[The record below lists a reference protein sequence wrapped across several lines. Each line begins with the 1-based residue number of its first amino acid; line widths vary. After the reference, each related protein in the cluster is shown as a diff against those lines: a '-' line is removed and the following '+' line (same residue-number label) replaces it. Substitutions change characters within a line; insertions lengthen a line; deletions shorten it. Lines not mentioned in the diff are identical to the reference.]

1 MSLAPG
7 TRLGPYEITAPL
19 GAGGMGE
26 VYRARDAAL
35 GREVAIK
42 ILPDF
47 VFTEP
52 ERLVR
57 FEQEA
62 KAAAALNHPNI
73 VAVYQFGTYEDRPYL
88 VTELLEGETL
98 RDRLYHGPLPLRKAV
113 DYGIQTAHGL
123 GAAHK
128 KGIVHRDLKPENLF
142 LVKDGRVKILDF
154 GVAKILQSDDD
165 DAPIAD
171 SAHLPTVD
179 TKPGVVLGTW
189 GYMSPEQVRGQH
201 VDQRSDIFALGAIL
215 HEMVTGKRTFGRETS
230 ADTISAILHHEPAAI
245 SQAVPKMPVGLQ
257 RVVNRCLEKNA
268 DQRFQS
274 ASDLAFALEALS
286 ESGLTSTATRV
297 DAKVQRARKRSVLAA
312 AALGILA
319 SVFALGYW
327 LARPTSGPKAVHYVQ
342 LTHDGQPKSLLGTDG
357 ARLFLGLGTFPYQ
370 GGAEMPTAGGEPR
383 VIAMPSAHAVPLV
396 LSPDGSSLLA
406 VDGQGVPPSG
416 PLWSVPV
423 TGGSP
428 RRLGELSGE
437 TGSWS
442 PDGRMIAYGKHN
454 ELFIADASGTGSRK
468 LCAVDGDINSIV
480 WSPDGQRLRL
490 DSSQTVGQHQFW
502 EVSATGSNQKQLLA
516 GWHVPPDECCG
527 RWTDDGEYFVFQSN
541 NQIWALPATDFL
553 HRTPSPIQL
562 TASPMSLSSPVPG
575 KDGKKLF
582 VVGDVH
588 RGELMRYDSTTRQ
601 YSPFLAAI
609 SAEYVAFSNDGQWV
623 AYVTYPEGTL
633 WRSKVDG
640 SERMQL
646 TYPPM
651 YPMLPRWSPDG
662 KKILF
667 FEFERAGK
675 PSRIYEIST
684 DGGTPN
690 EVMPSD
696 PNHEVDPNWSPD
708 GSKVVF
714 AGNPSQSN
722 SEIKVFEVA
731 SGKVS
736 SLPGSQG
743 MFSPRWSPDGRYI
756 GALSADSS
764 RLMLFDIQ
772 SGKWIELAE
781 GSFGWLNWSHDGR
794 SMYFLDQ
801 GGKGGVVRIRISDH
815 KPEQVLALDGF
826 KTTGRY
832 GGSLA
837 LMPDDSPLL
846 LREAGTQDVYALDWE
861 KP

>member
-1 MSLAPG
+1 LKLGPG
-7 TRLGPYEITAPL
+7 DRLGSYEILSVL

-26 VYRARDAAL
+26 VYRARDSAL
-35 GREVAIK
+35 GRDVAIK
-42 ILPDF
+42 VLPDF

-52 ERLVR
+52 DRLVR

-73 VAVYQFGTYEDRPYL
+73 VGVYQFGTYEDRPYL

-98 RDRLYHGPLPLRKAV
+98 RDRLEHGPLPLRKTV
-113 DYGIQTAHGL
+113 DYGIQIAHGL
-123 GAAHK
+123 AAAHK

-154 GVAKILQSDDD
+154 GVAKILQSDDKD
-165 DAPIAD
+165 TPGVD
-171 SAHLPTVD
+171 SAHLPTVA
-179 TKPGVVLGTW
+179 TQPGVVLGTW
-189 GYMSPEQVRGQH
+189 GYMSPEQVRGQV

-215 HEMVTGKRTFGRETS
+215 HEMVTGKRTFGRPTS
-230 ADTISAILHHEPAAI
+230 ADTISAILHDEPAAI
-245 SQAVPKMPVGLQ
+245 SQTAPRMPLGLQ
-257 RVVNRCLEKNA
+257 RVIDRCLEKNA

-274 ASDLAFALEALS
+274 ASDMAFALEALS
-286 ESGLTSTATRV
+286 DTALTSTATRV
-297 DAKVQRARKRSVLAA
+297 QVKLQKARKRTALIVAPLAA
-312 AALGILA
+312 LA
-319 SVFALGYW
+319 GAFVLGYW
-327 LARPTSGPKAVHYVQ
+327 LAHPSSRPKASNYVQ

-357 ARLFLGLGTFPYQ
+357 ARLFLGLGPFPYQ

-383 VIAMPSAHAVPLV
+383 IIAMPSEHAVPLV
-396 LSPDGSSLLA
+396 LSPDGSNLLA

-416 PLWSVPV
+416 PLWAVPV

-428 RRLGELSGE
+428 RRLGDLSGE

-442 PDGRMIAYGKHN
+442 PDGRMLAYAKHN
-454 ELFIADASGTGSRK
+454 ELFLANANGTESHK
-468 LCAVDGDINSIV
+468 LCAVEGDINSIV
-480 WSPDGQRLRL
+480 WSPDGERLRL
-490 DSSQTVGQHQFW
+490 DASQTVGQHQFW
-502 EVSATGSNQKQLLA
+502 EVSTTGGDQKRLLA

-527 RWTDDGEYFVFQSN
+527 RWTTDGEYFIFQSN
-541 NQIWALPATDFL
+541 NQIWVLRAATYL
-553 HRTPSPIQL
+553 HRSPSPIQL
-562 TASPMSLSSPVPG
+562 TSSPMSLSTPIPSN
-575 KDGKKLF
+575 DGKRLY

-588 RGELMRYDSTTRQ
+588 RGELTRYDSATSQ
-601 YSPFLAAI
+601 FLPFLAAI
-609 SAEYVAFSNDGQWV
+609 SAEYAAFSKDGQWV
-623 AYVTYPEGTL
+623 TYVTYPEGTL

-640 SERMQL
+640 GERMQL

-662 KKILF
+662 KTIMF

-675 PSRIYEIST
+675 ASRIYEIST
-684 DGGTPN
+684 EGGTPR
-690 EVMPSD
+690 ELIPSD
-696 PNHEVDPNWSPD
+696 SEHQVDPNWSPD
-708 GSKVVF
+708 GHKVVF

-731 SGKVS
+731 TGKIS
-736 SLPGSQG
+736 SLPSSQG

-764 RLMLFDIQ
+764 RLMVFDNQ
-772 SGKWIELAE
+772 TGKWFELAQ
-781 GSFGWLNWSHDGR
+781 GSFGWLNWSHDGQAL
-794 SMYFLDQ
+794 YFLDQ
-801 GGKGGVVRIRISDH
+801 SGKGAVLRVRIDGH
-815 KPEQVLALDGF
+815 KTEQVLALDSF

-832 GGSLA
+832 SGSLA

-861 KP
+861 MP

>member
-1 MSLAPG
+1 
-7 TRLGPYEITAPL
+7 
-19 GAGGMGE
+19 MGE
-26 VYRARDAAL
+26 VYRARDTAL
-35 GREVAIK
+35 GRDVAIK
-42 ILPDF
+42 VLPDF

-52 ERLVR
+52 DRLVR

-62 KAAAALNHPNI
+62 RAAAALNHPNI

-88 VTELLEGETL
+88 VTEVLEGETL
-98 RDRLYHGPLPLRKAV
+98 RDRLHHGPLPFRKAV
-113 DYGIQTAHGL
+113 DYGIQIAHGL
-123 GAAHK
+123 AAAHL

-154 GVAKILQSDDD
+154 GVAKILQPDDG
-165 DAPIAD
+165 DAAGPD

-179 TKPGVVLGTW
+179 TQPGVVLGTW
-189 GYMSPEQVRGQH
+189 GYMSPEQVRGQG

-215 HEMVTGKRTFGRETS
+215 HEMVTGKRTFARQTS
-230 ADTISAILHHEPAAI
+230 ADTISAILHDEPAAI
-245 SQAVPKMPVGLQ
+245 TQTVPSMPLGLQ
-257 RVVNRCLEKNA
+257 RVVDRCLEKNA
-268 DQRFQS
+268 DERFQS
-274 ASDLAFALEALS
+274 ASDLAFALEELS
-286 ESGLTSTATRV
+286 DTALTSTSSATRIQ
-297 DAKVQRARKRSVLAA
+297 AKVQRARRRAALVA

-319 SVFALGYW
+319 GAFALGYW
-327 LARPTSGPKAVHYVQ
+327 LARPASRPKAINYVQ

-357 ARLFLGLGTFPYQ
+357 ARLFLGLGAFPYQ
-370 GGAEMPTAGGEPR
+370 GGAEMPTAGGESR
-383 VIAMPSAHAVPLV
+383 IIAMPSAHAVPLV

-428 RRLGELSGE
+428 RRLGDLSGE

-442 PDGRMIAYGKHN
+442 PDGRMIAYAKHN
-454 ELFIADASGTGSRK
+454 ELFLADASGTGSRK
-468 LCAVDGDINSIV
+468 IFSVEGDINSIV
-480 WSPDGQRLRL
+480 WSPDGERLRL
-490 DSSQTVGQHQFW
+490 ESSQTVGQHEFW
-502 EVSATGSNQKQLLA
+502 EVSTTGSNQRRLLA

-527 RWTDDGEYFVFQSN
+527 RWTADGEYFVFQSK
-541 NQIWALPATDFL
+541 NQIWALPVADFL
-553 HRTPSPIQL
+553 HRSPAPIQL
-562 TASPMSLSSPVPG
+562 TSSPMSLSTPIPG
-575 KDGKKLF
+575 KDGKRLY

-588 RGELMRYDSTTRQ
+588 RGELMRYDAKTHQ
-601 YSPFLAAI
+601 FSPFLAAI
-609 SAEYVAFSNDGQWV
+609 SAEYAAFSRDGQWV

-662 KKILF
+662 KTILF
-667 FEFERAGK
+667 FEFERASK
-675 PSRIYEIST
+675 ASRIYEIST
-684 DGGTPN
+684 DGGTPR
-690 EVMPSD
+690 ELIPSD

-708 GSKVVF
+708 GTKVVF
-714 AGNPSQSN
+714 AGNPSQSK
-722 SEIKVFEVA
+722 SEIKVFEIA
-731 SGKVS
+731 SGAMS

-764 RLMLFDIQ
+764 RLMLFDTQ
-772 SGKWIELAE
+772 TGKWAELAH
-781 GSFGWLNWSHDGR
+781 GSFGWLNWSHDGQ

-801 GGKGGVVRIRISDH
+801 SGKGTVMRIKVGAHTS
-815 KPEQVLALDGF
+815 EQVLALGDF

-832 GGSLA
+832 SGALA